1 MSRHIFIIM
10 TWFLVICT
18 ETKAQQVS
26 IAPYYGGRQA
36 ALSLTFDDGLEDQ
49 YTLAFPE
56 LKRRGL
62 SSSCCNISS
71 NEDL

>member
-36 ALSLTFDDGLEDQ
+36 ALYHHPLTIVIDGSQLVDIDPHGNPVSVRICSAQHQSE
-49 YTLAFPE
+49 P
-56 LKRRGL
+56 
-62 SSSCCNISS
+62 
-71 NEDL
+71 